1 MWEGVTIIEGQ
12 GAGRGLEG
20 PAALRGA
27 SSNAMHTELYDDET
41 VIAGAI
47 GKGNGENQGK
57 YLKRIKELTFSEV
70 TKTAAPLKCL
80 YTNACSLG
88 NKQEELEATVLLEN
102 HDIVA
107 VPETWSMASNGDKL
121 FRRNR

>member
-1 MWEGVTIIEGQ
+1 MR
-12 GAGRGLEG
+12 GAGN
-20 PAALRGA
+20 AAA
-27 SSNAMHTELYDDET
+27 HTKSYDDEAVT
-41 VIAGAI
+41 AGAI

-57 YLKRIKELTFSEV
+57 YLKRIKKLTFSEV

-107 VPETWSMASNGDKL
+107 VPETWSMVSDGDKL
-121 FRRNR
+121 FRRDR

>member
-1 MWEGVTIIEGQ
+1 MR
-12 GAGRGLEG
+12 GAGNT
-20 PAALRGA
+20 AA
-27 SSNAMHTELYDDET
+27 HTKSYDDET
-41 VIAGAI
+41 VTAGAI

-88 NKQEELEATVLLEN
+88 NKQEELEATVLLGN

-107 VPETWSMASNGDKL
+107 VPETWSMASDGDKL